1 MSNKPGHRPVQL
13 QQRQTPNGGRQDA
26 LFSILLTDGSGP
38 LICTGT
44 SGRSASASRQLWLD
58 GIARA
63 RAELGDDQFEEL
75 VAAGAALS
83 GDDEAVAFLCEPP

>member
-1 MSNKPGHRPVQL
+1 VAR
-13 QQRQTPNGGRQDA
+13 A
-26 LFSILLTDGSGP
+26 LAASLNAGSGP

-58 GIARA
+58 GVARA
-63 RAELGDDQFEEL
+63 RAELGDDRFEEL

-83 GDDEAVAFLCEPP
+83 DDEAVAFLCEPP